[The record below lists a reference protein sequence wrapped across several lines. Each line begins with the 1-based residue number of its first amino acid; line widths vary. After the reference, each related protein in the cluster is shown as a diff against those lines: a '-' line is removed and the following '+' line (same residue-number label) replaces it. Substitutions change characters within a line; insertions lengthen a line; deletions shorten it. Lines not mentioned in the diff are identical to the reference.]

1 MFRSHRKLRRS
12 HAKCSEVTANWV
24 EVMQNVS
31 EVTAGRLKDT
41 VKCGRKYLDHPMSP
55 KSPAQIEKPQI
66 LQLELS
72 QIVLRSARDCCTMHC
87 LD

>member
-1 MFRSHRKLRRS
+1 MFRSHRKSRRSHRKLRRS

-55 KSPAQIEKPQI
+55 KSPAQIEKPKI
-66 LQLELS
+66 LQLWSYRKLF
-72 QIVLRSARDCCTMHC
+72 
-87 LD
+87 